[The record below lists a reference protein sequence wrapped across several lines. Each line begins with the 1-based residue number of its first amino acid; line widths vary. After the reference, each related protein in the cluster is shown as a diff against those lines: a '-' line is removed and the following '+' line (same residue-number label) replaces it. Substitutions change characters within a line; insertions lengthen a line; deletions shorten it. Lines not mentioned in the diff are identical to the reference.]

1 MRDCQHKTIEKKL
14 PRIETS
20 SIVANSFP
28 SVVVSFTQ
36 ANLSVPTHSGQ
47 TQNVNTA
54 FGGQSLES
62 YAVEARDYSRELV
75 HLEFSPLPRT
85 KCAFSWSK
93 LEPLEYLELQ
103 LVRCG
108 MHDDRKQ
115 RSTIIMK
122 VVKKRVLFLVHANL
136 GIPLPAL
143 SFLVSRVPIPPPPL
157 PDWVSRIVIFLEA
170 FLRITPPK
178 WQLSCSFFSLLGCG
192 PFYFF
197 VITSRSHAVLVFE
210 SRIYCSSPFHLCFH
224 FSAGE
229 ARTRTKEFS

>member
-1 MRDCQHKTIEKKL
+1 MTAHASGSSAVLWRECKICQSVARQMRDCQHKTIEKKL

-54 FGGQSLES
+54 FGEQSLES
-62 YAVEARDYSRELV
+62 YAVEARDYSLLVEAILNRELV

-122 VVKKRVLFLVHANL
+122 VVRKRDYFSWFTQTWEFRFPPSLFGSPVYPSHL
-136 GIPLPAL
+136 LP
-143 SFLVSRVPIPPPPL
+143 FLIRY
-157 PDWVSRIVIFLEA
+157 
-170 FLRITPPK
+170 
-178 WQLSCSFFSLLGCG
+178 QG
-192 PFYFF
+192 
-197 VITSRSHAVLVFE
+197 
-210 SRIYCSSPFHLCFH
+210 
-224 FSAGE
+224 
-229 ARTRTKEFS
+229 